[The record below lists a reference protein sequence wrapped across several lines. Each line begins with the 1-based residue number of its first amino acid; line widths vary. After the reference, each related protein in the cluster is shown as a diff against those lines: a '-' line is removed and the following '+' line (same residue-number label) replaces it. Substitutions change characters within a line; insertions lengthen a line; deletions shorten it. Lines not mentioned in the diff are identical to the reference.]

1 MSVKKNMSS
10 NKTKEF
16 KKFAISTRKKITPGI
31 TNAPVF
37 AMQKKRKRI
46 YNTKGKRHWRGIDLG
61 KMFTKK
67 NRRADRGKGFKG
79 TKRNV
84 GKSNP
89 NTHRMH
95 KKKGKKIR

>member
-1 MSVKKNMSS
+1 MSS

-16 KKFAISTRKKITPGI
+16 KKFVISTRRKITPGI

-46 YNTKGKRHWRGIDLG
+46 YNTKGKRHWRSIELG
-61 KMFTKK
+61 SMYKKK
-67 NRRADRGKGFKG
+67 NRKAVPKRVRG

-84 GKSNP
+84 GRNNP

-95 KKKGKKIR
+95 KKKN

>member
-1 MSVKKNMSS
+1 MSS
-10 NKTKEF
+10 HKTKEF
-16 KKFAISTRKKITPGI
+16 KKFVISTRKRITPGL

-61 KMFTKK
+61 KMYTKAK
-67 NRRADRGKGFKG
+67 VMPLRNIKG

-84 GKSNP
+84 GKKNP

-95 KKKGKKIR
+95 KKKYTRAHKEVR